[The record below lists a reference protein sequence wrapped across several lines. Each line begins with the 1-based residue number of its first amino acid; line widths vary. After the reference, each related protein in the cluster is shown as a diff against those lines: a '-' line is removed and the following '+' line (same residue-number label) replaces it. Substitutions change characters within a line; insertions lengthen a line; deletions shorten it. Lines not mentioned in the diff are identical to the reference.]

1 MTNRIVK
8 ENGNYT
14 LITENGNTYPCTRWY
29 EKKTDS
35 WHVKISKEGAE
46 ECGRT
51 YVRESRFADTDT
63 YTFETK
69 TEHRTGLSGGGW
81 RSKMTPEE
89 AQKVKEAEETI
100 ERIKALCMTRETPKV
115 DPNSEEGLMAQM
127 AKIQARLAKLRGEA

>member
-1 MTNRIVK
+1 MLNRIVK
-8 ENGNYT
+8 LENGNYQLET
-14 LITENGNTYPCTRWY
+14 ISGNVYPCVRWY

-51 YVRESRFADTDT
+51 YVRESKIVNGI
-63 YTFETK
+63 YEFENK

-81 RSKMTPEE
+81 RSKMTQEE
-89 AQKVKEAEETI
+89 AEEVKKAEETI

-115 DPNSEEGLMAQM
+115 DPNSEEGILAQI
-127 AKIQARLAKLRGEA
+127 AKMQAKLAKMRGEA